1 MDSVKWMNPL
11 GLDSDDI
18 MVSDSLLDFGKDED
32 LVNSLNI
39 QDEILPQGRDNT
51 ITIIIYGIFFTTNSR
66 AT

>member
-11 GLDSDDI
+11 GMDSDDI

-51 ITIIIYGIFFTTNSR
+51 IIIYGIFLR
-66 AT
+66 